1 MGCNTRDRSIRN
13 NRKSRHHHN
22 PPPPPPSNPAAG
34 DPPPSEESEN
44 PNIDDS
50 GWGYCTEDQLEEV
63 LLTNLEF
70 IYREA
75 QAKLVSL
82 GYSEE
87 IAIRS
92 LLHNGHCYGSMD
104 PLTNVLHNAI
114 SYINSSSSSDARDRS
129 TSSDDD
135 GGGDDD
141 DGESSEMDDHGLP
154 LPTNLRQLQQYSL
167 AAIIC
172 LLQQVRP
179 NLSRGDAMWCLL
191 MSDLH
196 VGRAAA
202 IEIPSPPP
210 PPHTAAAADSRAG
223 GGDAASPALLA
234 SFCRLHDSGGWEE
247 VDGEFEIEI
256 PKGLDLNPSMKSLLR
271 RNVAMFAAGFR
282 ANSGSGRSVC
292 HPPVPSVVAEEE
304 EEETEIVESV
314 LRRLEEMSIGEEAEE
329 EKAKKK
335 EVIVNLAQQVKE
347 LEVQVK
353 ERREWAQKKALQAA
367 KKLSADLSELKLLR
381 MEREENRK
389 VKEGN
394 QMLEDTTM
402 KRLSEMEVALRKAS
416 GQVDRANAAM
426 RKLEAENAEIR
437 AEMEASKL
445 SESESKAMH
454 SEITRRVRRQE
465 KKIAAAERMNDA
477 MSKEVEE
484 MRQRFASVHQ
494 QIQLVQ
500 KAQKEAEVKW
510 KQEIRAKELAIVQVE
525 EERRARGAA
534 EVNVKRTHE
543 ALRRKIEIDFQ
554 RHKDD
559 IQRLKQELSRLNA
572 SIESTPQDHVVR
584 ALSAVD
590 VASSIP
596 PLETNTRMLNGSQQP
611 QDSLQSEASQDRKC
625 LICKKNEVSVVF
637 LPCAHQVICF
647 NCSEDNKKAKTS
659 CQCCGVPIKQRIH
672 VFGARS

>member
-13 NRKSRHHHN
+13 NRKSRHHHHHHN
-22 PPPPPPSNPAAG
+22 SPPPPPSNTAAG

-44 PNIDDS
+44 PNMDDS
-50 GWGYCTEDQLEEV
+50 GWGYCTEDQLEEL

-114 SYINSSSSSDARDRS
+114 SYINSSSSSSDARDRS

-135 GGGDDD
+135 GDDGDD
-141 DGESSEMDDHGLP
+141 DGESSETDDHGLP

-167 AAIIC
+167 AAMIC

-196 VGRAAA
+196 VGRAVA
-202 IEIPSPPP
+202 IEIPAPPP
-210 PPHTAAAADSRAG
+210 LPHAADSRAA
-223 GGDAASPALLA
+223 GGDAAPPALPA

-247 VDGEFEIEI
+247 VDEEFEIEI

-282 ANSGSGRSVC
+282 ANSGSGRPVC
-292 HPPVPSVVAEEE
+292 HPPVPSVVVEEE
-304 EEETEIVESV
+304 EEETDIVESV
-314 LRRLEEMSIGEEAEE
+314 LRRLEEMSIREEAEE

-335 EVIVNLAQQVKE
+335 EVIVNLAKQVKE
-347 LEVQVK
+347 LEIQVK

-402 KRLSEMEVALRKAS
+402 KRQSEMEVALRKAS

-494 QIQLVQ
+494 QIRLVQ
-500 KAQKEAEVKW
+500 EAQTEAEVKW
-510 KQEIRAKELAIVQVE
+510 KQEVRAKELAITQVE

-543 ALRRKIEIDFQ
+543 ALHRKIEIDFQ

-559 IQRLKQELSRLNA
+559 IQRLKQELSHLNA

-596 PLETNTRMLNGSQQP
+596 PLETNTRMLNGSQQAL
-611 QDSLQSEASQDRKC
+611 DSLQSEVSQDRKC

-637 LPCAHQVICF
+637 LPCAHQTTQKCALG
-647 NCSEDNKKAKTS
+647 NGN
-659 CQCCGVPIKQRIH
+659 GV
-672 VFGARS
+672 

>member
-1 MGCNTRDRSIRN
+1 
-13 NRKSRHHHN
+13 
-22 PPPPPPSNPAAG
+22 
-34 DPPPSEESEN
+34 
-44 PNIDDS
+44 
-50 GWGYCTEDQLEEV
+50 
-63 LLTNLEF
+63 
-70 IYREA
+70 
-75 QAKLVSL
+75 
-82 GYSEE
+82 
-87 IAIRS
+87 
-92 LLHNGHCYGSMD
+92 MD
-104 PLTNVLHNAI
+104 PLTNVLHYAI
-114 SYINSSSSSDARDRS
+114 SYINSSSPDARDRS

-135 GGGDDD
+135 GDD

-167 AAIIC
+167 AAMIC

-202 IEIPSPPP
+202 IEIPAPPP
-210 PPHTAAAADSRAG
+210 PPHAAAAADSRVG
-223 GGDAASPALLA
+223 GGDAAPPALPA

-282 ANSGSGRSVC
+282 ANSGSVRPVC
-292 HPPVPSVVAEEE
+292 HPPAPSVVVEEEE
-304 EEETEIVESV
+304 EEETDIVESV

-335 EVIVNLAQQVKE
+335 EVIVNLAKQVKE

-381 MEREENRK
+381 IEREENRK

-445 SESESKAMH
+445 SESESKVIH

-465 KKIAAAERMNDA
+465 KKIAAAERINDA
-477 MSKEVEE
+477 MSKEVKE

-494 QIQLVQ
+494 QIRLVQ
-500 KAQKEAEVKW
+500 EAQKEAEVKW

-590 VASSIP
+590 VASLIP
-596 PLETNTRMLNGSQQP
+596 PLETNTRMLNGSQQL
-611 QDSLQSEASQDRKC
+611 QDSLQSEVSQDRKC
-625 LICKKNEVSVVF
+625 LICKKNEVAVVF